1 MERPSV
7 TIEKVDPRDH
17 RAWFEFARA
26 IERDSLPDRIV
37 LELDRDIT
45 IGELLQALTP
55 AGFVISN
62 ARSGILLIHRKPA
75 MQEAA

>member
-1 MERPSV
+1 MSAER
-7 TIEKVDPRDH
+7 VDPRDH
-17 RAWFEFARA
+17 RAWLEFVEG

-37 LELDRDIT
+37 LELDHDIL
-45 IGELLQALTP
+45 IGELVRALTP

-62 ARSGILLIHRKPA
+62 TRDGIALIHRKPT